1 MPYET
6 TGAMKTIYISRC
18 PINEGNG
25 CGKGRSQLKRC
36 DSMDD
41 ARHSVYNHIRYSPY
55 HKEDMAR
62 AKEFMDKADIESFE
76 EEVHEYVVT
85 DESEASDFPPPAER
99 DPSKKRRKR
108 QHSNT
113 SNSQVRRG
121 DTSQPRRD
129 NQAGHA
135 IDGMNVQFAPRFAG
149 AIAVALLPPSDDD
162 DEKVTFRKSQ
172 LKLIHDCIVRAAHGA
187 RQAENIAERALA
199 AFQSEAQNLERI
211 ATALGSALT
220 RNA

>member
-6 TGAMKTIYISRC
+6 TGAMKSIYISRC

-41 ARHSVYNHIRYSPY
+41 ARQSVYNHIRYSPY
-55 HKEDMAR
+55 HKEDSAR
-62 AKEFMDKADIESFE
+62 AKEFMDKAEIETFE
-76 EEVHEYVVT
+76 EEEQKYVAT

-99 DPSKKRRKR
+99 DPQRKRRRK
-108 QHSNT
+108 QHSNA
-113 SNSQVRRG
+113 S
-121 DTSQPRRD
+121 TSQARRD
-129 NQAGHA
+129 DQAGHA
-135 IDGMNVQFAPRFAG
+135 IDRMSVAFAPRFAG
-149 AIAVALLPPSDDD
+149 GIAVALLPPSEDD